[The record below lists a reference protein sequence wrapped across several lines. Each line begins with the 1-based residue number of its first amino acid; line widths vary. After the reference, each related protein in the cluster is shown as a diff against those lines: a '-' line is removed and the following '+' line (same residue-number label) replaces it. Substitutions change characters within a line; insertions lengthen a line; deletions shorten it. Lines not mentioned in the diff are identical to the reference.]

1 MVEMMGMIEMVE
13 MIEMDEMDKIL
24 EMDDMDKMDEMVN
37 ITSSPW
43 AAPSQVLLVQSDIS
57 LFQID
62 HNSSVLCLCCVYA
75 SKDLSTR
82 GV

>member
-1 MVEMMGMIEMVE
+1 MIEMVE
-13 MIEMDEMDKIL
+13 MDEMDEMDKIV
-24 EMDDMDKMDEMVN
+24 EIIN

-62 HNSSVLCLCCVYA
+62 PNSSVLCLCCVYA